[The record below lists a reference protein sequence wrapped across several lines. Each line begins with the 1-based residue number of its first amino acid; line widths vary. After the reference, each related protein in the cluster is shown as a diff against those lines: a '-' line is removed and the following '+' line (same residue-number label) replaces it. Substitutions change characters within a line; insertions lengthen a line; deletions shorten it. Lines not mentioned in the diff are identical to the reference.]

1 MCKVSGRSLL
11 EHAKQVDQSF
21 ARIFTKTFVILHN
34 IHSELI
40 KNGIVLNQHTHRLQ
54 SLSQSPFVD

>member
-34 IHSELI
+34 IHKELI
-40 KNGIVLNQHTHRLQ
+40 KNGIVLNQHTQITILI
-54 SLSQSPFVD
+54 S